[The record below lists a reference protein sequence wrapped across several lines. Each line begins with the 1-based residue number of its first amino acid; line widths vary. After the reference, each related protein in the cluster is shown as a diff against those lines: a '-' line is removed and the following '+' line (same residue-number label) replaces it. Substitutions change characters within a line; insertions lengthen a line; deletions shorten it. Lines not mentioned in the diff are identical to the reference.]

1 MRPLL
6 LLLVGLL
13 ALLQYQLWF
22 GEGGIKERRALERQ
36 AVVGEDAN
44 ATLRQ
49 RNDTLARQ
57 VLELQ
62 EGTEMLEAV
71 AREELGLVREGE
83 EYILFIDEKPEEKVP
98 WQTAYGRLYLRLDA
112 DAEWRLKRPSNTCW

>member
-1 MRPLL
+1 MLPAAAVTANATNPPQRH
-6 LLLVGLL
+6 
-13 ALLQYQLWF
+13 
-22 GEGGIKERRALERQ
+22 EHTCCSGGRALERQ

-83 EYILFIDEKPEEKVP
+83 EYILFIDEKPEEKAP
-98 WQTAYGRLYLRLDA
+98 
-112 DAEWRLKRPSNTCW
+112 

>member
-1 MRPLL
+1 MKPLL

-22 GEGGIKERRALERQ
+22 GEGGIRERRALERQ

-71 AREELGLVREGE
+71 ALSL
-83 EYILFIDEKPEEKVP
+83 IHI
-98 WQTAYGRLYLRLDA
+98 
-112 DAEWRLKRPSNTCW
+112 

>member
-1 MRPLL
+1 
-6 LLLVGLL
+6 LVGLL

-36 AVVGEDAN
+36 AAVGEDAN

-62 EGTEMLEAV
+62 EGTEMLEAM

-83 EYILFIDEKPEEKVP
+83 EYILFIDEKSKEQAP
-98 WQTAYGRLYLRLDA
+98 
-112 DAEWRLKRPSNTCW
+112 

>member
-1 MRPLL
+1 MWPRL
-6 LLLVGLL
+6 LLLVGRWG
-13 ALLQYQLWF
+13 LLQDQLWF
-22 GEGGIKERRALERQ
+22 GDGGIKERRALERQ
-36 AVVGEDAN
+36 AAVGEDAN

-71 AREELGLVREGE
+71 AREELGLVREGA
-83 EYILFIDEKPEEKVP
+83 EYILFIDEKPTEQAP
-98 WQTAYGRLYLRLDA
+98 
-112 DAEWRLKRPSNTCW
+112 

>member
-1 MRPLL
+1 MLL
-6 LLLVGLL
+6 LLEGLL
-13 ALLQYQLWF
+13 AVLLCQLWF
-22 GEGGIKERRALERQ
+22 WMGGIKERRELERQ

-83 EYILFIDEKPEEKVP
+83 EYILFIDEKPEEKAP
-98 WQTAYGRLYLRLDA
+98 
-112 DAEWRLKRPSNTCW
+112 

>member
-22 GEGGIKERRALERQ
+22 GEGGIKERRELERQ

-83 EYILFIDEKPEEKVP
+83 E
-98 WQTAYGRLYLRLDA
+98 
-112 DAEWRLKRPSNTCW
+112 

>member
-83 EYILFIDEKPEEKVP
+83 ESILFIDEKPEEKAP
-98 WQTAYGRLYLRLDA
+98 
-112 DAEWRLKRPSNTCW
+112 

>member
-36 AVVGEDAN
+36 AAVGEDAN

-83 EYILFIDEKPEEKVP
+83 EYILFVDEKSKEQAP
-98 WQTAYGRLYLRLDA
+98 
-112 DAEWRLKRPSNTCW
+112 

>member
-36 AVVGEDAN
+36 AAVGEDAN

-83 EYILFIDEKPEEKVP
+83 EYILFIDEKSKEQAP
-98 WQTAYGRLYLRLDA
+98 
-112 DAEWRLKRPSNTCW
+112 

>member
-1 MRPLL
+1 MRPLI

-36 AVVGEDAN
+36 AAVGEDAN

-83 EYILFIDEKPEEKVP
+83 EYILFIDEKPEEKAP
-98 WQTAYGRLYLRLDA
+98 
-112 DAEWRLKRPSNTCW
+112 

>member
-36 AVVGEDAN
+36 AEVGEDAN

-83 EYILFIDEKPEEKVP
+83 EYILFIDEKTKEQAP
-98 WQTAYGRLYLRLDA
+98 
-112 DAEWRLKRPSNTCW
+112 

>member
-6 LLLVGLL
+6 LVLVGLL

-22 GEGGIKERRALERQ
+22 GEGGIKERRALQVQ
-36 AVVGEDAN
+36 AAVGEDAN
-44 ATLRQ
+44 AALRQ

-83 EYILFIDEKPEEKVP
+83 EYILFIEKKPEEQAP
-98 WQTAYGRLYLRLDA
+98 
-112 DAEWRLKRPSNTCW
+112 